1 MNVQKAFIGIV
12 SILLL
17 CALSV
22 YPLNAQTGNGVLQGT
37 VLDASR
43 ALIPRAKA
51 TLTNTQTGVVRT
63 TVSST
68 AGVYY
73 FGAVAPGDYTLAIE
87 ATGFRKFEGTLKVE
101 VGQTVTVD
109 PVMEVGS
116 LGSTVEVTGVA
127 PVISTEGM
135 QVSDVKDSLRIHQLP
150 LN

>member
-109 PVMEVGS
+109 PV
-116 LGSTVEVTGVA
+116 
-127 PVISTEGM
+127 
-135 QVSDVKDSLRIHQLP
+135 
-150 LN
+150 

>member
-1 MNVQKAFIGIV
+1 MNTRTTFVGIA
-12 SILLL
+12 SLLML
-17 CALSV
+17 CAV
-22 YPLNAQTGNGVLQGT
+22 VVDPLHAQTGNGVVQGT

-43 ALIPRAKA
+43 AAIPEAKA
-51 TLTNTQTGVVRT
+51 TLTNTRTGVLKN
-63 TVSST
+63 TVSSS

-87 ATGFRKFEGTLKVE
+87 ASGFKKFEGTLGVE

-109 PVMEVGS
+109 PIMEVGS
-116 LGSTVEVTGVA
+116 VGSTVEVTGVA

-135 QVSDVKDSLRIHQLP
+135 QVSDVKDSLRINQLT